1 MRSCENVIVS
11 VQFQNKSYD
20 MELPAFL
27 MISELTSKI
36 EETLRVMYSGTLPT
50 MGKFTLSC
58 DGHILSGNATLA
70 SCGIWDGSTITCNI
84 GGE

>member
-27 MISELTSKI
+27 LISELTSKI
-36 EETLRVMYSGTLPT
+36 EETLRVMYSGTLPPL
-50 MGKFTLSC
+50 GKFTLSC
-58 DGHILSGNATLA
+58 DGHKLRDNATLA
-70 SCGIWDGSTITCNI
+70 SCGIWDGSTITCTI